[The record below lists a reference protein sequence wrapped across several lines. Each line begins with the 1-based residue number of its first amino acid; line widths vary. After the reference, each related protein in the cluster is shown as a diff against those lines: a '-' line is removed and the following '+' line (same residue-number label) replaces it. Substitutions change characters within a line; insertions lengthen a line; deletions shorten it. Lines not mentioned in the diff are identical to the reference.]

1 MYQYFLPFS
10 YLISSRLKT
19 KYELLSWQIIFFI
32 PLIII
37 TYFFLEI
44 RSNLFIHLFLVSQII
59 FYSLYETGYIEN
71 DIITTKKETNPTIRL
86 NKIKIN
92 FITKNYFRL
101 ISFRFLVALF
111 FIIIIFW
118 LDSIS
123 AYRLNLMNF
132 LILLILTRIIFYI
145 HNNIRNRLTI
155 ITFFLLSILKYTFP
169 IILFINEEKIF
180 FPLLLTF
187 ITFPLLRT
195 IEVTT
200 LKRYNFKKF
209 SKLVGDI
216 DKFRILYY
224 LFVFI
229 ILFILKMLSILNND
243 HFYLSLTI
251 ISYFLVFRIC
261 CFYLIKHGS
270 YKRDRKKKF

>member
-229 ILFILKMLSILNND
+229 ILFIL
-243 HFYLSLTI
+243 
-251 ISYFLVFRIC
+251 
-261 CFYLIKHGS
+261 
-270 YKRDRKKKF
+270 